1 MRNLHQEVE
10 SRAIRN
16 GASAASF
23 HILKQTISGYKETLK
38 DVANA
43 SRNLIT
49 EKQRDIN
56 REFTPVI
63 TEHMLDA
70 YAGCVAEHGKGSYMR
85 MKNLMAC
92 HVDTQRH
99 TMFNRSTSKVES
111 LLGGLVEEVE
121 KILLAKA
128 DDVFLSLKRD
138 FVRAVIGDT
147 GSTTQLPRDQRQM
160 RREVLDILEGTE
172 VEFKTVLGLE
182 PEEEKDNDAVQAA
195 EEMTEDQNVENAAK
209 IPSAI
214 SDDAEALP
222 AKSLAQDPPVVEQVA
237 SKDEQSA
244 TDTESGVDE
253 AGDEELGSPDTE
265 KSESNAEKDSD
276 TRSEVTYTSDGF

>member
-16 GASAASF
+16 GASTPSF
-23 HILKQTISGYKETLK
+23 HILKQSISGYKEALK

-63 TEHMLDA
+63 TEHMIDA

-85 MKNLMAC
+85 MKDLMAR

-111 LLGGLVEEVE
+111 LLGALVEEVE

-128 DDVFLSLKRD
+128 DEVFFSLKRD
-138 FVRAVIGDT
+138 YVRAVIGDT

-160 RREVLDILEGTE
+160 RREVLDILEGIE
-172 VEFKTVLGLE
+172 VEFKSVLGLE

-195 EEMTEDQNVENAAK
+195 EEVTEDRNVENAAK
-209 IPSAI
+209 VPSAI

-222 AKSLAQDPPVVEQVA
+222 AKPLAQNPPVVEQDA
-237 SKDEQSA
+237 TKDEQRA
-244 TDTESGVDE
+244 TETESSVDE
-253 AGDEELGSPDTE
+253 AGDEEFGSPDIE
-265 KSESNAEKDSD
+265 MSESNAEKDND
-276 TRSEVTYTSDGF
+276 TGSEVAYTSDEF